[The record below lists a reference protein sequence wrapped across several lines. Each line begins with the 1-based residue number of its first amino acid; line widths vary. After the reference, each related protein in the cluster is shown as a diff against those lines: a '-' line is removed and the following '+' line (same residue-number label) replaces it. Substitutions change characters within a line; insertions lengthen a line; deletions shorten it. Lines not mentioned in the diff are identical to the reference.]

1 MVKTAFPL
9 QGTWVRFLV
18 GELRPHMLQRAGK
31 REKKKKKETDLGNP
45 LSKYG
50 KFPLLFTSL
59 I

>member
-1 MVKTAFPL
+1 MGSIPGWGTKT
-9 QGTWVRFLV
+9 
-18 GELRPHMLQRAGK
+18 PHATKSREK
-31 REKKKKKETDLGNP
+31 REKKKKKKETDLGNP

>member
-1 MVKTAFPL
+1 MGSIPGWGTKT
-9 QGTWVRFLV
+9 
-18 GELRPHMLQRAGK
+18 PHATKG